1 MAKYDGAI
9 EELRVQKGV
18 LEEDARGSNAPVEK
32 RLEYLR
38 AAASCLVAIVALLAL
53 QQAAS

>member
-9 EELRVQKGV
+9 EELRFQKGV